1 MLLVVLSILFI
12 SFLARVKLRLLKS
25 IYSSTMAPPKKPFEA
40 ASAKAYAGA
49 QGIKRFFAVIQP
61 KKKAG
66 QPPKKRKKNGV
77 IAANTSANAT
87 RDSPPMVNVLTSP
100 PTVNTM
106 VNALTSPPTVNAL
119 TTLKKTRINWGK
131 GEHRDLLAKAIQDWL
146 NKEGDVLT
154 RIYSQT
160 SLGSPRKLSTNIS
173 ARRTAEF

>member
-1 MLLVVLSILFI
+1 
-12 SFLARVKLRLLKS
+12 LARVKLRLLKS

-49 QGIKRFFAVIQP
+49 KGIKRFFDVIQP

-66 QPPKKRKKNGV
+66 RPPKKRKKNGV

-87 RDSPPMVNVLTSP
+87 RDSPPMVNALTSP
-100 PTVNTM
+100 LTVNAM

-131 GEHRDLLAKAIQDWL
+131 GEHRDLLAKAIQD
-146 NKEGDVLT
+146 
-154 RIYSQT
+154 
-160 SLGSPRKLSTNIS
+160 
-173 ARRTAEF
+173 